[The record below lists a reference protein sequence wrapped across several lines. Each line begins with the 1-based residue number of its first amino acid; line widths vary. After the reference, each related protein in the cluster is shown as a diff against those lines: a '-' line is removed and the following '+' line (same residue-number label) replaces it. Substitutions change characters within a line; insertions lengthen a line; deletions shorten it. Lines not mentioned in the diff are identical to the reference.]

1 MSESAWYEGREVV
14 WKYTFRP
21 IYKRFTVEKCVKVPG
36 ASNRLTAIK
45 PRCGYC
51 GCPSLEAA
59 IRHNSL
65 WLRERDDDPDPQ
77 HARREKAAELLRNY
91 YKERAT
97 NSGSDQD
104 SIQKFVDRIASISA
118 NRVIVY
124 ED

>member
-1 MSESAWYEGREVV
+1 MSNEGREIV

-21 IYKRFTVEKCVKVPG
+21 IYKRFTVEKCVKLPG
-36 ASNRLTAIK
+36 ASNRLIAIK
-45 PRCGYC
+45 PGCGYC
-51 GCPSLEAA
+51 GCPSLEFA

-65 WLRERDDDPDPQ
+65 WLRERDD
-77 HARREKAAELLRNY
+77 EKAARLLRNY
-91 YKERAT
+91 YKERAAKPR
-97 NSGSDQD
+97 SDPN

>member
-1 MSESAWYEGREVV
+1 MSESAWYEGQEVV

-65 WLRERDDDPDPQ
+65 WLRERDD
-77 HARREKAAELLRNY
+77 EKAAELLHNY

>member
-1 MSESAWYEGREVV
+1 MSNEGREIV

-21 IYKRFTVEKCVKVPG
+21 IYKRFTVEKCVKLPG
-36 ASNRLTAIK
+36 ASNRLIAIK

-51 GCPSLEAA
+51 GCPSLEGA

-65 WLRERDDDPDPQ
+65 WLRERND
-77 HARREKAAELLRNY
+77 EKAAELLCSY
-91 YKERAT
+91 YKERAAK
-97 NSGSDQD
+97 SGSDPD

-118 NRVIVY
+118 SRVIVY